1 MGKVI
6 GIDISKASFDVSW
19 KENGKNKPAVFSN
32 NMQGFEQ
39 FFKVLKAGDH
49 CVMEASGPYYIA
61 LAMFLYKKEVLV
73 SVVNP
78 LSIRRFCQMQLV
90 RAKTD
95 KKDAAMI
102 SLYGEMVQPEVWKP
116 EGEHI
121 MEMRDILTTLEGYEK
136 QITILHNQLEAEKH
150 LPVMSKM
157 AKQSKEKMLKAMEK
171 EVEKLSDE
179 LQSIAKKHCSE
190 TLEKLQTIP
199 GIGPKTSVMLIVLTN
214 NFQHFEDARKLSAY
228 VGLCPRIYQSG
239 TSVKGKGHI
248 CKMGNARARKLL
260 YLCTWT
266 AQKSNAQCKALK
278 ERLEQKGKPM
288 RVIKV
293 AMANKLLRMAFA
305 VAKKKTAYDKNNGLK
320 TCF

>member
-6 GIDISKASFDVSW
+6 GIDVSKVSFDVSW
-19 KENGKNKPAVFSN
+19 KENGKTKPAVFTN
-32 NMQGFEQ
+32 NKQGFEQ
-39 FFKVLKAGDH
+39 FFKVLKAEDH
-49 CVMEASGPYYIA
+49 CVMEASGPYYIS
-61 LAMFLYKKEVLV
+61 LAMFLYRKSILV

-78 LSIRRFCQMQLV
+78 LSVRRFCQMQLV
-90 RAKTD
+90 RTKTD
-95 KKDAAMI
+95 KKDAEMI
-102 SLYGEMVQPEVWKP
+102 ALYGEMVQPELWKP
-116 EGEHI
+116 EDEHI

-136 QITILHNQLEAEKH
+136 QITILNNQLEAEKH

-171 EVEKLSDE
+171 EVGKLSDE
-179 LQSIAKKHCSE
+179 LQSMARKHCAE
-190 TLEKLQTIP
+190 ALEKLQTIP

-214 NFQHFEDARKLSAY
+214 NFQDFEDARKLSAY
-228 VGLCPRIYQSG
+228 AGLCPRIYQSG
-239 TSVKGKGHI
+239 TSIKGKGHI

-278 ERLEQKGKPM
+278 ERLEQKGKPI
-288 RVIKV
+288 RVIKI

-305 VAKKKTAYDKNNGLK
+305 VAKKSTAYDKNIGLK